1 MKNIFVIGQCSLH
14 WGRMENGNIGNYY
27 ITEPFFRELHRV
39 FPDSTI
45 KTTFQMTDEFCSRE
59 SVECVP
65 MELYYGWL
73 PTDLSHALEEYGIA
87 KLYSETNVLAKR
99 TPYIDAVLESDLV
112 IDFSGDIWGDN
123 ANFVGPDRF
132 MVGLLKDRVA
142 QLLSRPTAMLAGS
155 PGPFAAQES
164 EAFAKEVFENFDLV
178 TNREATSI
186 ELLEEWGFNTSKVQS
201 LACPAFLF
209 ESRGDDSMQSA
220 YQADGLAYQD
230 KPRVGF
236 ILCGWNMIEGP
247 YSKWPREDR
256 EFEPFV
262 KAAEHMIRDLGVHV
276 YFMSHSN
283 GFELPPNFKLI
294 HGRDYPFAEQLHRI
308 LCERGYSS
316 DVTLIQGLYP
326 PAETKAMIR
335 QFDMLVSG
343 RVHAAVAA
351 LSETVPTVII
361 DYGHEPKAHKLR
373 GFADVANVG
382 DCVADPALEKDLIS
396 KIEQVWKSREKIRG
410 DLEQHI
416 PSVRERARKSFDE
429 LLKIL

>member
-1 MKNIFVIGQCSLH
+1 MKNILIIGQCSLH

-27 ITEPFFRELHRV
+27 IVEPFFRELHRV
-39 FPDSTI
+39 FPGATI
-45 KTTFQMTDEFCSRE
+45 KTTFQMTEEFCSRE
-59 SVECVP
+59 FVECVP
-65 MELYYGWL
+65 MDLYYGWTS
-73 PTDLSHALEEYGIA
+73 TDLSQALEEYGIA
-87 KLYSETNVLAKR
+87 KIYAETKVLTKR
-99 TPYIDAVLESDLV
+99 TPYIDAVLDSDLV

-142 QLLSRPTAMLAGS
+142 QLLGRPTAMLAGS

-178 TNREATSI
+178 TNREAVSI
-186 ELLEEWGFNTSKVQS
+186 GLLEKWGFNTSKVES

-209 ESRGDDSMQSA
+209 ESRDDASMESA
-220 YQADGLAYQD
+220 YKADGFTGQE
-230 KPRVGF
+230 KPKVGF

-247 YSKWPREDR
+247 YSKWPRDDS
-256 EFEPFV
+256 EFGPFV
-262 KAAEHMIRDLGVHV
+262 NAAEHMIRDLGVHV
-276 YFMSHSN
+276 YLMSHSN
-283 GFELPPNFKLI
+283 GFELPPKFKLI

-351 LSETVPTVII
+351 LSQTVPTVII
-361 DYGHEPKAHKLR
+361 DYGHEPKAHKLK
-373 GFADVANVG
+373 GFAEVANVG
-382 DCVADPALEKDLIS
+382 DYVADPALEEDLIM
-396 KIEQVWKSREKIRG
+396 KIDQVWNSRELIHH
-410 DLEQHI
+410 DLKEHI
-416 PSVRERARKSFDE
+416 PSVRELARKNFDE
-429 LLKIL
+429 LLKIC